1 MKKFTLPIRFSKFE
15 KIEDSRFVK
24 VTIDVLHTG
33 ENLNGSIFE
42 KQIVDENVDS
52 IKNTPILGFI
62 RELSNGDKD
71 FKGHEY
77 AIEKTDADGNV
88 EKYLGQ
94 AYGVVPESCSPR
106 WITKMCD
113 DGEEREFLQVDGLIW
128 TKFEDAAD
136 IMTNDLEKS
145 HSMEISEDNIEG
157 YEDEDGLFHF
167 TKFSFDGC
175 CILGDDIEPA
185 MINSNIKVNFSMED
199 FINEVHEEIKKQYS
213 LFSKFQLNTDNNL
226 QGGGKTMS
234 KNKDMNTDFSQ
245 TVLSQ
250 FDDIANIIKDKETI
264 EDNWG
269 WKYSR
274 FRLVDIQDDKAIVTD
289 AKDNYNFYA
298 LNFTVEGDSPV
309 VDFES
314 AVRQKVTY
322 TDYEEGETPKDTM
335 TVFADSMNDIKKDCA
350 EKVANAETE
359 YAKVKGEFDDVSA
372 KYEQIKTDYST
383 VKHDYEL
390 LAEKE
395 NERIKAE
402 TENQKNEMFTKF
414 EALIG
419 EDEEFKK
426 VKDNRDAMTVQ
437 DIENSCSVIYTR
449 KSLKTAFSKQT
460 APNMSLD
467 IAPDVDD
474 DIEEDAA
481 TERYGSLD

>member
-1 MKKFTLPIRFSKFE
+1 MRSFKFPIRFSKFE
-15 KIEDSRFVK
+15 KATEDGRFINVS
-24 VTIDVLHTG
+24 IDVLHTG
-33 ENLNGSIFE
+33 INANGSYLE
-42 KQIVDENVDS
+42 KQVVDDNAET

-62 RELSNGDKD
+62 RKTFDGEKD

-77 AIEKTDADGNV
+77 IITKNDDGKIV
-88 EKYLGQ
+88 EEYLGQ
-94 AYGVVPESCSPR
+94 AYGVVPESCNYR
-106 WITKMCD
+106 WETKMCD
-113 DGEEREFLQVDGLIW
+113 DGEEREFFVVDGLLW
-128 TKFEDAAD
+128 TKFENAAE
-136 IMTNDLEKS
+136 IMISDMEKS
-145 HSMEISEDNIEG
+145 HSMEVYPESVEG
-157 YEDEDGLFHF
+157 YEDEEGVFHF

-175 CILGDDIEPA
+175 CILGDDVEPA
-185 MINSNIKVNFSMED
+185 MVNSNIKVNFSMSD
-199 FINEVHEEIKKQYS
+199 FIKEVHEEIKTQYS
-213 LFSKFQLNTDNNL
+213 LFSKIKEDGEKENNS
-226 QGGGKTMS
+226 QGGKTMS
-234 KNKDMNTDFSQ
+234 TKKNTDFSQ
-245 TVLSQ
+245 TVVSMLN
-250 FDDIANIIKDKETI
+250 DIAAIFSAKETL
-264 EDNWG
+264 EDEWG
-269 WKYSR
+269 WKYAR
-274 FRLVDIQDDKAIVTD
+274 YCLVDIQDDKAIATD
-289 AKDNYNFYA
+289 AKDNYNYYA
-298 LNFTVEGDSPV
+298 FEITMNGDAPEIN
-309 VDFES
+309 FES

-335 TVFADSMNDIKKDCA
+335 IVFANSMNEIKKDCA

-359 YAKVKGEFDDVSA
+359 YTKVKGEFDDVSA

-460 APNMSLD
+460 APNMSLN